1 MKSVNF
7 VTIKTIKCQPKKI
20 LYFSIVNKNAQFV
33 QFVFYVDP
41 NVSYSTWE
49 HRSVSTPVV
58 DNLSRGSKNHLS
70 PDWNQEKL
78 LCLGISALSAT
89 MCHFTHD
96 RTYRVSGQ
104 EMTKIRRKGGKYKR
118 KVNNYPITFRGRH
131 QHTQSILQHCN
142 YRAAREHKSKK
153 EKSFSITVET
163 SISDNDVNDIMY
175 YFFSY
180 FKNRDPL

>member
-1 MKSVNF
+1 M
-7 VTIKTIKCQPKKI
+7 
-20 LYFSIVNKNAQFV
+20 
-33 QFVFYVDP
+33 FYADP
-41 NVSYSTWE
+41 HVSYSTWE

-78 LCLGISALSAT
+78 LCLGISALSEQPCVILPMIALT
-89 MCHFTHD
+89 GSVVK
-96 RTYRVSGQ
+96 RWQKYV
-104 EMTKIRRKGGKYKR
+104 EKGGQRKYKR

-175 YFFSY
+175 YFFSS
-180 FKNRDPL
+180 FNNRDPLKKIKHIVWKIVKMSHLIFGIFHQSLFP

>member
-1 MKSVNF
+1 MIIVVSKFKKIWNNNKIQPLLRSLLNSRKNIYDLSCMQKSKKKVEVKKIKNIAVKSV
-7 VTIKTIKCQPKKI
+7 K
-20 LYFSIVNKNAQFV
+20 
-33 QFVFYVDP
+33 FVFYADP
-41 NVSYSTWE
+41 HVSYSTWE

-104 EMTKIRRKGGKYKR
+104 EMTKIRRKGGRTTK
-118 KVNNYPITFRGRH
+118 I
-131 QHTQSILQHCN
+131 
-142 YRAAREHKSKK
+142 
-153 EKSFSITVET
+153 
-163 SISDNDVNDIMY
+163 
-175 YFFSY
+175 
-180 FKNRDPL
+180 

>member
-1 MKSVNF
+1 MPTLMFHIPLENTDLCQLLLWTIFHVVLRIICHQIGIKKNCCVWVSQLSQQPCVILPMIALTGSV
-7 VTIKTIKCQPKKI
+7 VKRWQK
-20 LYFSIVNKNAQFV
+20 
-33 QFVFYVDP
+33 YV
-41 NVSYSTWE
+41 E
-49 HRSVSTPVV
+49 KG
-58 DNLSRGSKNHLS
+58 RG
-70 PDWNQEKL
+70 Q
-78 LCLGISALSAT
+78 
-89 MCHFTHD
+89 
-96 RTYRVSGQ
+96 R
-104 EMTKIRRKGGKYKR
+104 KYKR